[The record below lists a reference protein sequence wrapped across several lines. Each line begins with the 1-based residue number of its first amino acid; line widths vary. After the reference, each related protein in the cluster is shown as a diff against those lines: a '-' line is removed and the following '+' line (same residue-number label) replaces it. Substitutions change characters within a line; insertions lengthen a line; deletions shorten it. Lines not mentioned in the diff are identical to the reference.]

1 RWDWGCGCAG
11 VPAPGAALICPT
23 PDTMEPFD
31 TLYKPA
37 LGGRRWLVALALL
50 CLLGAQVS
58 GFVHRVVH
66 GNVTA
71 GSKAAVGTSAWTPH
85 DHNCQLFDALTLAG
99 GAGATALCALPP
111 MPIATFQVEWA
122 IASLFI
128 VSRFAFHPRAPPA
141 DSSTRS

>member
-1 RWDWGCGCAG
+1 
-11 VPAPGAALICPT
+11 
-23 PDTMEPFD
+23 MELFNA
-31 TLYKPA
+31 LYKPVA
-37 LGGRRWLVALALL
+37 GRRWFIALVLA

-66 GNVTA
+66 GGVVT
-71 GSKAAVGTSAWTPH
+71 GSKAAHASATWSQH
-85 DHNCQLFDALTLAG
+85 DHNCQLFDALTLAS

-111 MPIATFQVEWA
+111 MPLATFQPEWA

-141 DSSTRS
+141 DSSAPS